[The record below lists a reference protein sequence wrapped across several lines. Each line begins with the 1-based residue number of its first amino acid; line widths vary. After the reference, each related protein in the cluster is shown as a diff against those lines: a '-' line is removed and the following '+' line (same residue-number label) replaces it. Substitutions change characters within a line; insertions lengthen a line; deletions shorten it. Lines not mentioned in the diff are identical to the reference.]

1 MNRDASKV
9 KEVWNKIQ
17 NGVNSTPTMVFSVIG
32 DSDSFVPKPWPKTVF
47 QTALIEAAKSGGET
61 WILYRGNEKGVS
73 RCVREAYQSYGDMEF
88 RNNNTGYGIGV
99 NDTNRHIKLI
109 SIARKGAFR
118 TEYLTDPHFET
129 NGEDDDSFLL
139 EFEKYVS
146 EQDVSFFSQ
155 KMDIS
160 KIISLCS

>member
-1 MNRDASKV
+1 MWQLSYETYFTHHFTFANQIIVSTLNLNFVIDINETINKQ
-9 KEVWNKIQ
+9 WNQ
-17 NGVNSTPTMVFSVIG
+17 Q
-32 DSDSFVPKPWPKTVF
+32 DYLLW
-47 QTALIEAAKSGGET
+47 Q
-61 WILYRGNEKGVS
+61 
-73 RCVREAYQSYGDMEF
+73 
-88 RNNNTGYGIGV
+88 
-99 NDTNRHIKLI
+99 
-109 SIARKGAFR
+109 AFR

-160 KIISLCS
+160 KIFLCVAVELELDILDLMHVSNTLFKLHIINIFI